1 MRRRFRIGL
10 MSSLPL
16 LAIML
21 AGQGAAACD
30 PTTLLEY
37 QVQNGRYQIE
47 INDVYLDSGASQFA
61 SGGVV
66 IDDWLLAGANVV
78 RVEIDADRGDF
89 TLHSLCENGDVSET
103 YDQASLNGR
112 AEARLSFTAE
122 ASPPRAY
129 LPQSPTTDEGLLDAV
144 AALTAAMTD
153 RDFDAVWDLHAA
165 MRADL
170 ELNGRSV
177 KAAAYQM
184 RKITEAINPVV
195 APGLVTRSV
204 LGGRVW
210 EVFGDDF
217 APPISAVVEVNG
229 GRVNF
234 RTGSFWMRLDGR
246 WSVLE
251 K

>member
-1 MRRRFRIGL
+1 MRQRFRIGWASPL
-10 MSSLPL
+10 AL
-16 LAIML
+16 LAVML
-21 AGQGAAACD
+21 TGQGASACD

-47 INDVYLDSGASQFA
+47 INDVYLDSDASQFA

-89 TLHSLCENGDVSET
+89 TLHSVCDDGDVAET

-112 AEARLSFTAE
+112 AEARLSFDAD
-122 ASPPRAY
+122 APPPRIY
-129 LPQSPTTDEGLLDAV
+129 LSQSPTTDEGLLDAV
-144 AALTAAMTD
+144 ATLTAAMTD

-170 ELNGRSV
+170 ELRGRSA

-184 RKITEAINPVV
+184 RKVTEAISPIV
-195 APGLVTRSV
+195 APGRVTRSG

-217 APPISAVVEVNG
+217 APPISAVVEANG
-229 GRVNF
+229 GRINF

>member
-1 MRRRFRIGL
+1 M
-10 MSSLPL
+10 
-16 LAIML
+16 
-21 AGQGAAACD
+21 
-30 PTTLLEY
+30 
-37 QVQNGRYQIE
+37 
-47 INDVYLDSGASQFA
+47 
-61 SGGVV
+61 
-66 IDDWLLAGANVV
+66 IDNWLLDGANAV

-89 TLHSLCENGDVSET
+89 TLHSICENGYVSEA

-112 AEARLSFTAE
+112 AEARLKFDAD
-122 ASPPRAY
+122 APPPRFY
-129 LPQSPTTDEGLLDAV
+129 LSQSPTTDEGLLDAV
-144 AALTAAMTD
+144 AALTNAMTD

-165 MRADL
+165 IRTDL

-184 RKITEAINPVV
+184 RKITEAISPAV

-204 LGGRVW
+204 MGGRVW

-217 APPISAVVEVNG
+217 ALPISAVVEVNG
-229 GRVNF
+229 GFVNF

-246 WSVLE
+246 CSVLE